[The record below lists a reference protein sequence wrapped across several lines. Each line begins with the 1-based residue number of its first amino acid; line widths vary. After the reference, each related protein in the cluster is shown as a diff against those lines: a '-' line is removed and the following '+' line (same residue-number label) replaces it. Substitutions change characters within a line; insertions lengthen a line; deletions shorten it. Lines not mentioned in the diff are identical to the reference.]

1 MDYEF
6 KTTFWMDFN
15 IAENYGIDAVK
26 ETFNRVFRE
35 WKTNYTFLYELTI
48 VMNLK
53 CWDHYEKNNIEISK
67 LYAKY
72 YHQLRDYG
80 LNNLKGKELEY
91 FVNNLYDYLK
101 KMGYIHN

>member
-15 IAENYGIDAVK
+15 IAEQYGIEAVK
-26 ETFNRVFRE
+26 DTFKRAFNE
-35 WKTNYTFLYELTI
+35 WKTDYIFLYELTL
-48 VMNLK
+48 VMNLN
-53 CWDHYEKNNIEISK
+53 CWYHYKKNNIKLSK

-101 KMGYIHN
+101 KMGFIHN

>member
-15 IAENYGIDAVK
+15 IAEQYGIDAVK
-26 ETFNRVFRE
+26 ETFKRVFRE
-35 WKTNYTFLYELTI
+35 WNTNYTFLYELTL

-53 CWDHYEKNNIEISK
+53 CWYHYENNNIEISK

-72 YHQLRDYG
+72 YYKLRDYG

-91 FVNNLYDYLK
+91 FVNNLYEYLMFIK
-101 KMGYIHN
+101 QI

>member
-6 KTTFWMDFN
+6 KTTFRVDFT
-15 IAENYGIDAVK
+15 IADNYGIDAVK
-26 ETFNRVFRE
+26 ETFKRVFRE
-35 WKTNYTFLYELTI
+35 WKTNYIFLYELTL

-53 CWDHYEKNNIEISK
+53 CWEHYKNNNIEISK

-72 YHQLRDYG
+72 YHQLRDYS

-101 KMGYIHN
+101 KMGFIHN